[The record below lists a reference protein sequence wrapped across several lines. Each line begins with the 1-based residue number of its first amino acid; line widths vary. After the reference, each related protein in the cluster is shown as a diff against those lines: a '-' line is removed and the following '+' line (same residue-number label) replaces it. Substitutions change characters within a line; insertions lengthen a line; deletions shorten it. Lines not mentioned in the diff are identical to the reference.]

1 MKTIRCILKKDKEK
15 PLEGFHPWVFSGAI
29 EEIDDSYASGDIVKV
44 YSHQGKYLGQGYL
57 NPRSQIAIRMLSFD
71 ETEINA
77 AFFERKIIEACAIRR
92 QFLPPQTN
100 AYRLI
105 HAEGDGLPGLIVDA
119 YGPYLVVQI
128 LTAGIEH
135 WKNAIVQILQKQMP
149 VKGIFERNDSDWRQW
164 EGLEKRVGKLSGE
177 EPPDFIE
184 ILENGH
190 KFLVD
195 IHRGQK
201 TGFFLDQRANR
212 KLIQEIS
219 REKRVL
225 NCFSYTGG
233 FSVYAMKGGAVQAI
247 SVDSSEEA
255 LNTAKANFRENQIP
269 VSDQDFICEDV
280 FDYFR
285 SSRQEF
291 DLIVLDP
298 PAFCKNKQQIQQAS
312 RGYKDINMQALKH
325 LPPGG
330 LLLTCSCSSHMDPD
344 LFQKIVFAAAK
355 DARKNL
361 RILAKTSHGFDHP
374 ISIFHPE
381 GEYLK
386 GLLVVSDPSV

>member
-29 EEIDDSYASGDIVKV
+29 EEIDDSYQSGDIVKV

-57 NPRSQIAIRMLSFD
+57 NPRSQIAIRMLTFD
-71 ETEINA
+71 EAEINA
-77 AFFERKIIEACAIRR
+77 GFFERKIAEACSLRR

-100 AYRLI
+100 AFRLI
-105 HAEGDGLPGLIVDA
+105 HAEGDGLPGLIVDV
-119 YGPYLVVQI
+119 YGEYLVMQI

-135 WKNAIVQILQKQMP
+135 WKTSIVQILQKQMP

-164 EGLEKRVGKLSGE
+164 EGLEKRVGKLAGE

-212 KLIQEIS
+212 KLIQEVS
-219 REKRVL
+219 RGKRVL

-233 FSVYAMKGGAVQAI
+233 FSVYAMKGGAAQAI

-255 LNTAKANFRENQIP
+255 LNTAKANFRENKIP
-269 VSDQDFICEDV
+269 VSEQDFICKDV
-280 FDYFR
+280 FDYLR
-285 SSRQEF
+285 ASRQEF

-298 PAFCKNKQQIQQAS
+298 PAFCKNKQQIMQAS

-330 LLLTCSCSSHMDPD
+330 LLLTCSCSSHIEPD
-344 LFQKIVFAAAK
+344 LFQKIIFAAAK

-386 GLLVVSDPSV
+386 GLFCEVSP